1 MHSALVDG
9 AGVREFDQAV
19 IAVLWLADG
28 FALPASP
35 RFIGDDFRAANYRNT
50 ALGPWQFVAVMVGLG
65 LTWAGL
71 DLRYHRPSGL
81 W

>member
-1 MHSALVDG
+1 MHYALVEG

-19 IAVLWLADG
+19 IAVPWLADG

-35 RFIGDDFRAANYRNT
+35 RFIGNNLRAANYTNT
-50 ALGPWQFVAVMVGLG
+50 ALGPWQFVAVMVGLVF
-65 LTWAGL
+65 TWAGL